1 VNVKYYSI
9 IVILFLK
16 NLGLELALTR
26 LMKVAAKKGKTG
38 LERGLTEK
46 YKDE

>member
-1 VNVKYYSI
+1 MYYSI
-9 IVILFLK
+9 IVILFLQ
-16 NLGLELALTR
+16 NLGLELAVTR

-38 LERGLTEK
+38 LERGVTEK